1 MAYYIVDETGKTPSD
16 IEKIGRVE
24 IVNNVWARVGFSTEI
39 NNKVLTTH
47 NCTADEFY
55 NIGGDLQSRIK

>member
-1 MAYYIVDETGKTPSD
+1 MAFFLVDKNGNTPSD

-24 IVNNVWARVGFSTEI
+24 IVNNFWTRDGIGTEI

-47 NCTADEFY
+47 NCTADDFY
-55 NIGGDLQSRIK
+55 NIGGNLR